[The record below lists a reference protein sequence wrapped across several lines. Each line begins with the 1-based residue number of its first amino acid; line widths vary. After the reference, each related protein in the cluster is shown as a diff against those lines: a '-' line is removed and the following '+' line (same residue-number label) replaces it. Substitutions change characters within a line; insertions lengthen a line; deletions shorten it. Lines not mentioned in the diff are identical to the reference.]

1 MFWVGVFLIAFSTFH
16 IRGLVSLSEKSL
28 AFNFTLNLQKFKHS
42 LASQTVRTMDPEL
55 REGSALLS
63 FMWFEVAKRIVQKAI
78 HIYECTPEQAE
89 ALKKVFLRSN
99 DYFIQ
104 TI

>member
-1 MFWVGVFLIAFSTFH
+1 
-16 IRGLVSLSEKSL
+16 
-28 AFNFTLNLQKFKHS
+28 
-42 LASQTVRTMDPEL
+42 MDPEL
-55 REGSALLS
+55 REGSALIS

-99 DYFIQ
+99 DYTVQ